1 MARII
6 ALLLFLVSYKL
17 LAQPVEIRGIV
28 QDSLSGKLLPAV
40 SVILYRSQPDTS
52 MVVFGLTNAQG
63 AYTLRLPAG
72 ANPTGPY
79 FIEVKALNY
88 ARTQHRL
95 PNLTPGTSYTH
106 VFRLAEAPTE
116 LNEVVVK
123 PVTPVRV
130 NGDTTSYRV
139 KSFAD
144 GSERTVEEMLRKL
157 PGIKIDDAGK
167 ITLNGKPIEKVLIEG
182 EELFGKKYQLITR
195 NVSAGL
201 IEEVQAIDNYRDNPL
216 LKDVDR
222 SSQTVLNLRVN
233 AEARGRPFGNLALAA
248 GPQSRYQAEAAV
260 FSLAGAVKIGLI
272 LNANNL
278 GNDPIAQLPYESEAQ
293 TDGSSS
299 RLVAPGVRP
308 LMQVNRPLVAD
319 LPLQRFNFNQ
329 ARLAG
334 LTLNYHPTAK
344 LAIKSYGY
352 AVRDRHWFSSVV
364 GQQYILNDSTI
375 RVRDSTIARHQPSAL
390 SGQLQIDYTLST
402 RQLLRYT
409 ANGKISWASQ
419 HRDLFSENR
428 ILPETI
434 RFVGNETGRFGQ
446 HQLQFTHKIR
456 TQQALVAY
464 AFWASNTLPQDGH
477 WASRRYADYA
487 MLPASFGQLAQTVWQ
502 QQQRSGL
509 NLRWQGAGIFSTFA
523 LGGGLLRS
531 REWASGTL
539 TLQSSSSAVA
549 FMENEANPDVS
560 LQKTYLY
567 ADGRYSYQKNKWK
580 LQADGG
586 LSYATARQT
595 QPGIL
600 LNRSTW
606 LVNGLASAS
615 YFLGRPGSLQVR
627 YQRNQ
632 QLPDIHQT
640 TGLYLLSD
648 YRTFYRAIPNLHVVT
663 SNRYSL
669 GYQQINNRRY
679 VWSTVTLSY
688 AQTNSPYL
696 DQVVISNI
704 LSFRTLQP
712 EQYRVRQWLGMVQVD
727 KLLTKLA
734 TKVRYEGMLAQSDLF
749 TRLPGNVLRRSL
761 YRSADNNLSLITA
774 FYGPFNMEVGSQ
786 LNWVAITTPD
796 VADLPAFQTQVVK
809 PRLVIR
815 YKPSTAWL
823 IRLAG
828 EQITWYNAGKPNGN
842 TRFADI
848 QVRHTPKQSK
858 WQFELQGLNL
868 VNNQTLRFI
877 DIGNVLI
884 SQQQFTLQPRYI
896 TLRVDRTL

>member
-40 SVILYRSQPDTS
+40 SVVIYRSQPDTS
-52 MVVFGLTNAQG
+52 MVVFGLTNGQG
-63 AYTLRLPAG
+63 ACILRITQPG
-72 ANPTGPY
+72 AY

-88 ARTQHRL
+88 ARSQHRL
-95 PNLTPGTSYTH
+95 PGLSPGTSYTH

-144 GSERTVEEMLRKL
+144 GSERTVEDMLRKL
-157 PGIKIDDAGK
+157 PGVKIDEAGK

-201 IEEVQAIDNYRDNPL
+201 VEEVQAIDNYRDNPL
-216 LKDVDR
+216 LKGVDH

-233 AEARGRPFGNLALAA
+233 AEARGRPFGNLGLAA
-248 GPQSRYQAEAAV
+248 GQQSRYQADAAV
-260 FSLAGAVKIGLI
+260 FSLAGAIKIGLI

-293 TDGSSS
+293 TDVSSS
-299 RLVAPGVRP
+299 RLVTPGIRP

-334 LTLNYHPTAK
+334 LTLNYQPTAK

-375 RVRDSTIARHQPSAL
+375 RVRDSTIALHQPSAL
-390 SGQLQIDYTLST
+390 SGQLQIDYTPNPG
-402 RQLLRYT
+402 QLLRYV
-409 ANGKISWASQ
+409 ANGKISWAVQ

-434 RFVGNETGRFGQ
+434 RFTGNETGRFGQ

-456 TQQALVAY
+456 AQQALVIH
-464 AFWASNTLPQDGH
+464 AFWSNNSLPQNGN
-477 WASRRYADYA
+477 WTSRRYADYV
-487 MLPASFGQLAQTVWQ
+487 MLPAAFGQLTQEVWQ
-502 QQQRSGL
+502 QQQRG
-509 NLRWQGAGIFSTFA
+509 NINVRWQGAGMFSTFA
-523 LGGGLLRS
+523 LSGGVLRS
-531 REWASGTL
+531 RERANGSL
-539 TLQSSSSAVA
+539 ALQSYTSTVA
-549 FMENEANPDVS
+549 FPDSGVSPDVS

-567 ADGRYSYQKNKWK
+567 TDGRYTFQKNKWK
-580 LQADGG
+580 IQADGV

-595 QPGIL
+595 QPATP
-600 LNRSTW
+600 LNRRTW

-627 YQRNQ
+627 YNRSQ
-632 QLPDIHQT
+632 QLPDIYQT
-640 TGLYLLSD
+640 TGRYLLSD
-648 YRTFYRAIPNLHVVT
+648 YRTFYRALPNLHIVT

-679 VWSTVTLSY
+679 LWSTVTLSY
-688 AQTNSPYL
+688 AQTRGPYL
-696 DQVVISNI
+696 DQVAISNV

-712 EQYRVRQWLGMVQVD
+712 EQYSVRQWLGMVQVD
-727 KLLTKLA
+727 KLLTRLA
-734 TKVRYEGMLAQSDLF
+734 TKVRYEGLLAQSDLF
-749 TRLPGNVLRRSL
+749 TRLPGDVLRQSL
-761 YRSADNNLSLITA
+761 YRSADNNLSLSTA
-774 FYGPFNMEVGSQ
+774 FYGPVNAEVGSQ
-786 LNWVAITTPD
+786 FNQVTITTRSAGD
-796 VADLPAFQTQVVK
+796 IPAFRTQVVK
-809 PRLVIR
+809 PRFVLR
-815 YKPSTAWL
+815 YQPSPAWL
-823 IRLAG
+823 IRLSG

-848 QVRHTPKQSK
+848 QVRYTPKQSK
-858 WQFELQGLNL
+858 WQVEVQGLNL
-868 VNNQTLRFI
+868 FNNQTLRFI

-896 TLRVDRTL
+896 TLRIDRTL